1 MAIAKGCMM
10 TKCTVKPLSGERGF
24 TFVEL
29 LIYVAI
35 VGIVMGA
42 IYATFARQQDSY
54 LVQDRLALLQQNL
67 RGAMTL
73 LTNDIQMAGHYTC
86 YEQRAITMDWDDD
99 TGTPDQ
105 SIRPILL
112 GFNCPEP
119 APGTDPNC
127 EITIVKVVLAAK
139 RPLDPGEFTNA
150 GDPTRTITVDSSDL
164 NFGTGAD
171 EYKYGVLIKSDL
183 SRAEFFE
190 VEQDPAGTSL
200 KVYPA
205 ADTSGVTRF
214 VESYF
219 AAAVPDQSD
228 SIAPVEIISYTLDG
242 NNRLWRSGEMVA
254 EHIAGLQFR
263 YAVIDDLVGEE
274 WVTTSAN
281 SAPGPGVKADNKPW
295 DERDVRRIE
304 VTLTGRIPV
313 SPKLG
318 NKQRTLSSNIKVRNL
333 GMEVL

>member
-1 MAIAKGCMM
+1 MM
-10 TKCTVKPLSGERGF
+10 TKFPVKSVSGERGF

-54 LVQDRLALLQQNL
+54 MVQDRLAILQQNL

-73 LTNDIQMAGHYTC
+73 LANDIQMAGHYTC

-112 GFNCPEP
+112 GT
-119 APGTDPNC
+119 ASD
-127 EITIVKVVLAAK
+127 IIIVKVDSAAM

-150 GDPTRTITVDSSDL
+150 GDSSRTITVDNTEL
-164 NFGTGAD
+164 NFGLDVDNG
-171 EYKYGVLIKSDL
+171 ENMYGVLIKSDL

-219 AAAVPDQSD
+219 AAATPEQSD
-228 SIAPVEIISYTLDG
+228 IIAPVEIITYTLDG
-242 NNRLWRSGEMVA
+242 TNRLWRSGEMVA
-254 EHIAGLQFR
+254 EHISGFQLQ
-263 YAVIDDLVGEE
+263 YAVVDDVAGED
-274 WVTTSAN
+274 WVSKSAET
-281 SAPGPGVKADNKPW
+281 ALGQKTDNQPW
-295 DERDVRRIE
+295 DERDVRRIM
-304 VTLTGRIPV
+304 VTLTGNIQV

-318 NKQRTLSSNIKVRNL
+318 SKQRTLSSTIKVRNL